1 MAIDNLMNK
10 KVSFQKNAWTPPDA
24 EFTVKEVLDFIKK
37 GRYASEI
44 TYLRTYLNNG
54 DTEKYDSFKRRLPG
68 VTFCATFNEKRKRD
82 DLRDYNQLIVI
93 DIDKLSQEE
102 LISVKEQLLNDHFV
116 SCFWESPS
124 QKGVKGIVQ
133 LDYNFSLAESDI
145 NASHKHAFANLITY
159 FSKNYG
165 VNLDISGS
173 DITRL
178 CFLSYDP
185 NLVLKEFSKPF
196 LVEKP
201 TLTGEQS
208 ERGPKDRPEQELK
221 TVHRTPKSTFL
232 NPLGKNS
239 PHDRAAIRSIIK
251 FLKKRNKSIT
261 YSYPNWYRVAFAIA
275 NTFTFDIGEEYY
287 LRLCRL
293 DGAGHDEIQSKN
305 LLRYCYE
312 NSKGEI
318 TFNTIVFLAKKEGY
332 KITGGSEGAS
342 RVY

>member
-1 MAIDNLMNK
+1 MHK
-10 KVSFQKNAWTPPDA
+10 KVSFQENAWTPPDA

-54 DTEKYDSFKRRLPG
+54 DTEKYDSFKKRLPG
-68 VTFCATFNEKRKRD
+68 VTFCATFNKKRKRD
-82 DLRDYNQLIVI
+82 DLKDYNQLIVI

-102 LISVKEQLLNDHFV
+102 LASVKEQLLNDHFV

-133 LDYNFSLAESDI
+133 LGYNFPLTESDI
-145 NASHKHAFANLITY
+145 NASHKHAFANLVAY
-159 FSKNYG
+159 FFKNYG
-165 VNLDISGS
+165 INLDISGS

-196 LVEKP
+196 PVEKP
-201 TLTGEQS
+201 TLTAKQS
-208 ERGPKDRPEQELK
+208 ERVTKDRPEQELK
-221 TVHRTPKSTFL
+221 AVHKTPKSIFL
-232 NPLGKNS
+232 NPQGKNS
-239 PHDRAAIRSIIK
+239 PRDRAVIQSIIK

-261 YSYPNWYRVAFAIA
+261 YNYPNWYRVAFAIA
-275 NTFTFDIGEEYY
+275 NSFTFDIGEEYY
-287 LRLCRL
+287 LGLCRL
-293 DGAGHDEIQSKN
+293 DGAKHDEIQSQN

-312 NSKGEI
+312 NTKGEI
-318 TFNTIVFLAKKEGY
+318 TFNTIVYLAKKEGY
-332 KITGGSEGAS
+332 KAMGGSEDD
-342 RVY
+342 